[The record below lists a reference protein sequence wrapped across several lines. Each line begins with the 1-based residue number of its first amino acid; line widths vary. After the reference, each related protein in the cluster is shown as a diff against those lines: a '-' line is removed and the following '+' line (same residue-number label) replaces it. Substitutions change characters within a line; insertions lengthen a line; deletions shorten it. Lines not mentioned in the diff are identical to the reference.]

1 MERVFM
7 AIGERIRYIRKLNG
21 LKQRDLGVSV
31 GFDDKSAD
39 IRIAQYE
46 SGARTP
52 KADLVSEMAAALGVS
67 ERALNLPDI
76 DSELGLLHTLF
87 ALEDTQGLTVMK
99 EDGKISLRFDHSGG
113 SSAELY
119 EMLFEWCDKKAALDS
134 GEITKEE
141 YDRWRY
147 NYPNRPE
154 APKAVKAPKV
164 ERTAL
169 ASAPA
174 EEKVP
179 TRTIDDILADIKANL
194 EIMKN
199 GQ

>member
-1 MERVFM
+1 M
-7 AIGERIRYIRKLNG
+7 AIGERIKHIRKLNG

-31 GFDDKSAD
+31 GFEDRSAD

-52 KADLVSEMAAALGVS
+52 KAELVSDMAEALGVS
-67 ERALNLPDI
+67 ERALNVPDI
-76 DSELGLLHTLF
+76 DSELGLIHTLF
-87 ALEDTQGLTVMK
+87 ALEDTQGLTVTK
-99 EDGKISLRFDHSGG
+99 EDGKISLHFDHGKG
-113 SSAELY
+113 SSAELF
-119 EMLFEWCDKKAALDS
+119 EMLFEWYDKKAEYDS

-154 APKAVKAPKV
+154 APTAVKAPKT

-169 ASAPA
+169 ASASA
-174 EEKVP
+174 EDKTP